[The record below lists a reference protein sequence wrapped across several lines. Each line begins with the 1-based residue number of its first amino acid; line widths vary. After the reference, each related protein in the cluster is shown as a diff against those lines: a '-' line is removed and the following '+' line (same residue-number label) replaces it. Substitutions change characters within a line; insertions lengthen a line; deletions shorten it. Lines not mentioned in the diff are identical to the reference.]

1 MGNHWG
7 LTSLLLPCTECFAFF
22 YFALLLSN
30 FVRIPLKMHVGN
42 AVTDNVDSRGI
53 TLGMGSVFRLT
64 G

>member
-1 MGNHWG
+1 
-7 LTSLLLPCTECFAFF
+7 
-22 YFALLLSN
+22 
-30 FVRIPLKMHVGN
+30 MHVGN